1 MTCVLVTVD
10 DGRTYQAPS
19 KKEQVETHRET
30 ARMRSD
36 MHISIST
43 KATRPLG
50 LDTLFDRF
58 SESVSYYIR

>member
-1 MTCVLVTVD
+1 MIVD

-19 KKEQVETHRET
+19 KKEQGETHRET

-36 MHISIST
+36 MRVSIS

-58 SESVSYYIR
+58 AESVSYYIR